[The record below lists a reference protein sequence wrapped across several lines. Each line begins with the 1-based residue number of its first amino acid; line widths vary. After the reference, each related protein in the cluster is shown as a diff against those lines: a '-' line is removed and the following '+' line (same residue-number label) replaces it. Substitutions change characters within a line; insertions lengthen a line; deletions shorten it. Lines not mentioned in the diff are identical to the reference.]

1 MGGQDV
7 ANLVHIP
14 GQGNL
19 SIATNAAPLLVVFG
33 GVDVHKVHSGV
44 YMWNYMNP
52 VRHRFHIFV
61 AQSNSV
67 NGTLAYGALLKTATD
82 KGLKP
87 SQQILYLFSGGYKPG
102 IDVLTTSGA
111 RMFSSIYLVDIWMS
125 GAHLGTFYQTL
136 ADHNASKM
144 TYVYTTF
151 GANNKVARDY
161 IAKKVGVR
169 ATLVQGLKHEGGM
182 DTHLRTNVIAV
193 SSL

>member
-1 MGGQDV
+1 V
-7 ANLVHIP
+7 TNLVHVA

-19 SIATNAAPLLVVFG
+19 SIAPKVDAPLLLVFG
-33 GVDVHKVHSGV
+33 GIDVHKVHSGV

-52 VRHRFHIFV
+52 VRQRFHIFV
-61 AQSNSV
+61 ALSNHV
-67 NGTLAYGALLKTATD
+67 NGTIAYGAVLKTVND

-87 SQQILYLFSGGYKPG
+87 SEQILYLFSGGYKPG

-111 RMFSSIYLVDIWMS
+111 SVFSSIYLVDIWMG
-125 GAHLGTFYQTL
+125 GARLGSFYQAL
-136 ADHNASKM
+136 ADQNAPKI

-161 IAKKVGVR
+161 IAKKVAPR

-182 DTHLRTNVIAV
+182 DTHMRTNAVAV

>member
-1 MGGQDV
+1 V

-19 SIATNAAPLLVVFG
+19 SIAADVDAPLLVVFG
-33 GVDVHKVHSGV
+33 GIDVHKVHSGV

-67 NGTLAYGALLKTATD
+67 NGTLAYGALMKTVAD

-87 SQQILYLFSGGYKPG
+87 ARKVLYLFSGGYRPG

-111 RMFSSIYLVDIWMS
+111 SVFSSIYLVDIWMG
-125 GAHLGTFYQTL
+125 GARLGTFYTTL
-136 ADHNASKM
+136 ADHNAPKM
-144 TYVYTTF
+144 TYVYTMF

-161 IAKKVGVR
+161 IAKKVVPR
-169 ATLVQGLKHEGGM
+169 ATLVQSLAHEGGM
-182 DTHLRTNVIAV
+182 DTHMRTNVIAV
-193 SSL
+193 NTL